1 MTRTLTASTNFNDL
15 SEAQV
20 KAQAEAALVTY
31 HLDHLLAVDYDPA
44 SKPGV
49 ATALFNELIESNSG
63 VSRYTAA
70 ALAQAPS
77 GSGLSLSDSIS
88 DGQTANTVGKALE
101 NAIDFLDAAISG
113 VGGAVGSGA
122 DAVTLTI
129 LEDDGSTPIADAD
142 VWVSTDSA
150 GSTVVAGT
158 LQTNSL
164 GKATF
169 QLDAGVTYYRW
180 VQKDGLNFTNPT
192 SFVAVAD

>member
-1 MTRTLTASTNFNDL
+1 DTKIDTIDGIVDAILIDTGTTLDAKINTIDSIVDAIVVDTGTTIPDTLAVIAGYLDTEIAAILADTDELQTNQGNWLTATGFSTHSAADVWTAVTRTLTASTNFNDL

-101 NAIDFLDAAISG
+101 NAID
-113 VGGAVGSGA
+113 
-122 DAVTLTI
+122 
-129 LEDDGSTPIADAD
+129 
-142 VWVSTDSA
+142 
-150 GSTVVAGT
+150 
-158 LQTNSL
+158 
-164 GKATF
+164 
-169 QLDAGVTYYRW
+169 
-180 VQKDGLNFTNPT
+180 
-192 SFVAVAD
+192 